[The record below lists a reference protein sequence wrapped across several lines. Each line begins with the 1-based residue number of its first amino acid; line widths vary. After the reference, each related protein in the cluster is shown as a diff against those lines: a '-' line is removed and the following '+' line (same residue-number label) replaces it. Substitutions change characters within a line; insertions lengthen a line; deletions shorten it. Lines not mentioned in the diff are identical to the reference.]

1 MYRSLLSVALLVS
14 MLAFS
19 PSCKN
24 HKSKSE
30 RNASAA
36 LDSAVAAA
44 VDSVVDLSEMDV
56 EDEVFSETKRY
67 NPSATR
73 INDIIHT
80 RLEVSFDIPNEQLF
94 GKAML
99 EIKPYFYPADSLIL
113 DAQEFDIKQIAVV
126 NKDGSLSDLQYK
138 NDRKQLHIYLGK
150 TYTRNESYKISLQY
164 TANPSKVK
172 AQGSAAISDARG
184 LYFINP
190 KEDDPAKPTQI
201 WTQGE
206 TQSNSCWFPTIDR
219 PNEKMTEEILI
230 TVQDRF
236 KTLSN
241 GILVSTKKNAD
252 GTRTDHWKMD
262 LPHAPYL
269 VMMAIGEYSVVKD
282 TWRKIPVDYYVE
294 KEFEPYARKIFG
306 HTPEMLE
313 FFSKRLGVDY
323 PWPKYS
329 QIVARDYVS
338 GAMENTSATL
348 FGEFVQQTPNEML
361 DNDFES
367 VIAHELFHHWFGD
380 LVTCESWSNLPLNE
394 SFATYSEYLWFE
406 NKYGR
411 DEADHH
417 LQNDLKVYLEE
428 ASQKRVNLIRFDYDS
443 REDMFDRHSYQKGG
457 LVLHMLRKY
466 VGDDAFFEALKVYLT
481 DNKFQAAEI
490 HNLRLAFEKVTGED
504 LNWFF
509 NQWFLDK
516 GHPNLSVQ
524 SAWNDTT
531 STVLLSFFQNQNP
544 ESSPIYKLPVDIDI
558 YEKGKARRVRI
569 IIDSVNQQFSLSCA
583 AKPDYV
589 NVDAEK
595 MLLATLSQENSVEE
609 AQYQYLHAPLYLDR
623 YQAVNRLLE
632 ATNEPGV
639 MEFLKMT
646 LRDKFWNI
654 RLRALVGMEE
664 MIAQSPA
671 EYREVLVQLA
681 RTDKKSAVRAE
692 AISQMKIYSDDS
704 EVFGLFETALHDS
717 SSQVQSAALG
727 VMYSLNPEKAKAVIQ
742 SLESTA
748 TGDLLASIAT
758 IYASAAIPGKF
769 EYLSQTYD
777 GISDPNEKYIFIQL
791 MGKYALSQEDGT
803 AERARPKFEQISRKA
818 SAWYLRLSGI
828 QVLAEYKNVYDSKID
843 GLNGEI
849 SAMKEKGA
857 AVSAVQQKELEII
870 DYRKKL
876 KEIEVMFDTI
886 RAEETDPNLVR
897 LLNMVR

>member
-1 MYRSLLSVALLVS
+1 

-24 HKSKSE
+24 HKSKLE
-30 RNASAA
+30 RDASAA

-44 VDSVVDLSEMDV
+44 VDSVVDLSEMEV
-56 EDEVFSETKRY
+56 EEEAISETKRY

-94 GKAML
+94 GKATL
-99 EIKPYFYPADSLIL
+99 EIKPYFYQTDSLIL
-113 DAQEFDIKQIAVV
+113 DAQEFDVKQIAVV
-126 NKDGSLSDLQYK
+126 NKDGSLSDLKYT

-150 TYTRNESYKISLQY
+150 TYTRNESYTISLQY

-184 LYFINP
+184 LYFIDP
-190 KEDDPAKPTQI
+190 KEEDPAKPTQI

-241 GILVSTKKNAD
+241 GILISTKKNTD
-252 GTRTDHWKMD
+252 GTRTDHWKMN

-306 HTPEMLE
+306 NTPEMLE

-348 FGEFVQQTPNEML
+348 FGEFVQQTPSEML

-417 LQNDLKVYLEE
+417 LQNDLKIYLEE

-457 LVLHMLRKY
+457 LVLHTLRKY

-481 DNKFQAAEI
+481 DNKFQSAEI

-509 NQWFLDK
+509 NQWFLDR

-524 SAWNDTT
+524 SSWNDTT
-531 STVLLSFFQNQNP
+531 SSVLLSFFQNQNL

-569 IIDSVNQQFSLSCA
+569 VIDSVHQQFSLSCA

-595 MLLATLSQENSVEE
+595 MLLGTFSQENSVEE
-609 AQYQYLHAPLYLDR
+609 AQYQYLHAPLYLER

-632 ATNEPGV
+632 ARSEPGV
-639 MEFLKMT
+639 PEFLKMA

-654 RLRALVGMEE
+654 RLIALAGMEE

-671 EYREVLVQLA
+671 EYRDVLLQLA

-692 AISQMKIYSDDS
+692 AISQLKIYSDDS

-727 VMYSLNPEKAKAVIQ
+727 VMYSLNPEKAKTVIQ
-742 SLESTA
+742 SLENTA
-748 TGDLLASIAT
+748 TGDLLASIAS

-769 EYLSQTYD
+769 DYLAKTYD

-803 AERARPKFEQISRKA
+803 AERARPTFEQISRKA

-849 SAMKEKGA
+849 SAMKEKGSS
-857 AVSAVQQKELEII
+857 VSAVQQKELEII
-870 DYRKKL
+870 DYKKKL
-876 KEIEVMFDTI
+876 KEVEIIFDTI

>member
-1 MYRSLLSVALLVS
+1 M
-14 MLAFS
+14 
-19 PSCKN
+19 
-24 HKSKSE
+24 
-30 RNASAA
+30 
-36 LDSAVAAA
+36 DSAVAAA
-44 VDSVVDLSEMDV
+44 VDSVVDLSEM
-56 EDEVFSETKRY
+56 EVGEESFFEIERY
-67 NPSATR
+67 NSSATR

-80 RLEVSFDIPNEQLF
+80 KLEVSFDIPNEQLF
-94 GKAML
+94 GKATL
-99 EIKPYFYPADSLIL
+99 EIKPYFYSTDSLIL
-113 DAQEFDIKQIAVV
+113 DAQEFDIKQLAVV
-126 NKDGSLSDLQYK
+126 NKDGSLSDLKYS
-138 NDRKQLHIYLGK
+138 NDRNQLHIYLGK
-150 TYTRNESYKISLQY
+150 IYAKNESYKIFIQY
-164 TANPSKVK
+164 TANPSNVK
-172 AQGSAAISDARG
+172 AKGSNAISDARG
-184 LYFINP
+184 LYFIDP
-190 KEDDPAKPTQI
+190 KEEDPAKPTQI

-219 PNEKMTEEILI
+219 PNEKMTEEIFI
-230 TVQDRF
+230 TVQERF

-241 GILVSTKKNAD
+241 GVLVSTKKNTD

-262 LPHAPYL
+262 LPHSPYL
-269 VMMAIGEYSVVKD
+269 VMMAIGEYAVVKD
-282 TWRKIPVDYYVE
+282 SWRKIPVDYYVE
-294 KEFEPYARKIFG
+294 KDFEPHARRIFG
-306 HTPEMLE
+306 NTPDMLE

-323 PWPKYS
+323 PWPKYA

-348 FGEFVQQTPNEML
+348 FGEFVQQTPSEML

-380 LVTCESWSNLPLNE
+380 LVTCESWANLPLNE
-394 SFATYSEYLWFE
+394 SFATYGEYLWFE
-406 NKYGR
+406 SKYGR

-417 LQNDLKVYLEE
+417 LQNDLKIYLEE
-428 ASQKRVNLIRFDYDS
+428 AAQKKVNLIRFDYES

-524 SAWNDTT
+524 SDWIDST
-531 STVLLSFFQNQNP
+531 SSVMLTIYQNQDP
-544 ESSPIYKLPVDIDI
+544 ESTPVYKLPVDVDI

-569 IIDSVNQQFSLSCA
+569 VIDSVNQQFSFRCLT
-583 AKPDYV
+583 KPEFV

-595 MLLATLSQENSVEE
+595 MLLGSLSQERTVEE

-623 YQAVNRLLE
+623 YQAVLRLLE

-639 MEFLKMT
+639 TEFLKMA
-646 LRDKFWNI
+646 LRDKYWGI
-654 RLRALVGMEE
+654 RLRALGGIEE
-664 MIAQSPA
+664 IIAQSPA
-671 EYREVLVQLA
+671 EYREVLLQLA

-692 AISQMKIYSDDS
+692 AISQLKIYPDDA
-704 EVFGLFETALHDS
+704 EVFSQFETALKDS

-727 VMYSLNPEKAKAVIQ
+727 VMYSLNPEKAKTVIQ

-748 TGDLLASIAT
+748 TGDLLASIAA

-769 EYLSQTYD
+769 DYLAKTYD

-803 AERARPKFEQISRKA
+803 TESARPKFEQIARKA
-818 SAWYLRLSGI
+818 AAWYLRLSGI

-849 SAMKEKGA
+849 NAMKEKGA
-857 AVSAVQQKELEII
+857 SVSAVQQKELEII
-870 DYRKKL
+870 DYKKKL
-876 KEIEVMFDTI
+876 KEIEILFDTI